1 MRLAPLVAAVT
12 CVAFAAA
19 AMAPNDLR
27 DRAKKIF
34 RPLPTTTPVIAG
46 NPANAAKVE
55 LGKMLFF
62 DPRLSKSG
70 TISCNTC
77 HKLDAGGV
85 DNLPVSVGHGG
96 QLGRRNAPTVFNSV
110 FNIAQFWDGRARDLK
125 SQARQPVQTAFEMNN
140 TPARVEE
147 TLKSIPEYVALFGEA
162 FPGEASPVSFDNVV
176 RSIEVFEATLIT
188 PNSPFD
194 RFLRGDD
201 EAMSEQERRGLHR
214 FIFHGCTTCH
224 RGVNVGGNAFFPF
237 GMMKEPSEELRPPD
251 DRGRSEVTGRV
262 LLDQYFFRVAPL
274 RNVAITPPYFHS
286 GRVWK
291 LEEAVR
297 IMARTQLDATLP
309 DQDVDDIVAFLKS
322 LTGEAP
328 QVSPPELPASTS
340 ATPRPEPSEAQVR

>member
-1 MRLAPLVAAVT
+1 MRLLPLVVVVTVAA
-12 CVAFAAA
+12 FSAA

-34 RPLPTTTPVIAG
+34 RPLPMTAPIISD

-77 HKLDAGGV
+77 HRLDAGGA

-110 FNIAQFWDGRARDLK
+110 FNIAQFWDGRAPDLK
-125 SQARQPVQTAFEMNN
+125 TQAKQPVQTAFEMNN
-140 TPARVEE
+140 TPALVEQ
-147 TLKSIPEYVALFGEA
+147 TLKSIPEYVERFREA
-162 FPGEASPVSFDNVV
+162 FPGEENPVDFDNVV

-201 EAMSEQERRGLHR
+201 DAMSEQERRGLHR

-224 RGVNVGGNAFFPF
+224 RGVNVGGNAFFRF
-237 GMMKEPSEELRPPD
+237 GMMKEPAEELRPAND
-251 DRGRSEVTGRV
+251 SGRSEVTGRV
-262 LLDQYFFRVAPL
+262 LLDEYYFRVAPL
-274 RNVAITPPYFHS
+274 RNVALTAPYFHS
-286 GRVWK
+286 GRIWK

-309 DQDVDDIVAFLKS
+309 DEDVDDIVAFLNA
-322 LTGEAP
+322 LTGEPP
-328 QVSPPELPASTS
+328 QVRAPELPASTA
-340 ATPRPEPSEAQVR
+340 ATPKPEPEEAQTR